1 MELKKI
7 LKKINSTYIIENIF
21 TFIKDKNYKLKLFNF
36 SKFFQKK
43 FNLDLFNYQEIYFKK
58 YNLNLNEFLN
68 LNSFYL
74 GKRTLLKDNFNNILT
89 ENNIDLNLIKS
100 YIINYYK
107 YKSEEE
113 IKNENNLIFN
123 SKLLIDI
130 SSPFFDFLLNTDIFE
145 KYFIIS
151 IPINYFKEYNL
162 KDEYISFFNYLNS
175 INAKYSSLKIDFKI
189 NEDVDIIKELKINF
203 EQIKDLNILK
213 IGRDNNYI
221 YNYFFSNLF
230 SINSFG
236 KNIKNLYINLYD
248 IYTTIKLDSNS
259 IEGLNNFQNLEKLK
273 LNSFN
278 INDIFT
284 LNIPNLKELE
294 LNRCSNISFDN
305 KLNLKKLILI
315 DYSFPDQKSVIV
327 LPNLEKCELFVNK
340 NNLDNI
346 KYSSIFDFSKFNKL
360 KSIKCESKDFIHLT
374 NNSILETAD
383 IFIPKKNSPEIER
396 DMLKKILKLEKLR
409 EITFKLSMI
418 DLNDIPNET
427 NISIKKIKLF
437 LQYNKN
443 TDYILYNLL
452 DKFIN
457 LSEIEII
464 TEKKNQKKSIKLIEN
479 SNSKIEKI
487 TIEGTQQNIEL
498 YCAPFENLKYIKFKN
513 NDKLNNLKETLP
525 IFQEKCKVIFKSLI
539 YFEFV
544 CGEMKFKDFE
554 NLSGNL
560 DKFPNLKCF
569 SFDCIVN
576 DMNKEYYKN
585 FIKKLLSMNLDEIYL
600 TMRIDNGDEY
610 EEELEQEEDED
621 LDNKFEYSEK
631 ELKEIYPNLEPN
643 KNYKISKIINNAFN

>member
-175 INAKYSSLKIDFKI
+175 INAKYSSLKIDFKL